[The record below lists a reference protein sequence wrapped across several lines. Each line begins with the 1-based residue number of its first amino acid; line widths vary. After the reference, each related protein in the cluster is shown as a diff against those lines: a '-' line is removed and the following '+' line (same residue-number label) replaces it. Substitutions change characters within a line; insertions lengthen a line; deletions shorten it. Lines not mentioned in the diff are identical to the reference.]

1 MIKAH
6 KIRLHPT
13 PEQAT
18 YFAKAAGT
26 ARYTFNWA
34 VAEWKRQYEVG
45 EKPSALKLRTQF
57 HALRKEQLPWTYD
70 VTKCA
75 IEGAFM
81 DVAAAYKNF
90 FEGRKAGRKTGYP
103 KFKSKKRS
111 RQSFYLANDKFTV
124 GDHWIDVPKLGRVN
138 MAEKLRF
145 SGKILSARIS
155 KSASWWFVSV
165 MVELPDEVPFNIHP
179 PVGIDVGLNRLATV
193 SDGRKFE
200 NQRPLAHQ
208 LKKLRRLN
216 KELARRTKG
225 GKNWL
230 KTKQKLGRVHYEIA
244 CIRLDWL
251 HKLTTEIAKT
261 SGIVA
266 VEDLHVKGLIRNR
279 CLSRSFSDAAVG
291 KLLDLLESKVP
302 RRGGMLLKVDRFFP
316 SSQLCHRCGAQK
328 TDLTLADRIFVCP
341 DPDCGYIG
349 DRDENAALNIL
360 LEALRLFGLNLN
372 GPSSVVATTRRK
384 TAWGPGVR
392 PKKQSLRG
400 FWG

>member
-6 KIRLHPT
+6 KIKLHPT

-26 ARYTFNWA
+26 ARYAFNWA
-34 VAEWKRQYEVG
+34 VAEWKKQYEAG
-45 EKPSALKLRTQF
+45 GKPSALALRTQF
-57 HALRKEQLPWTYD
+57 HALRKQELPWTYD

-81 DVAAAYKNF
+81 NVAAAFKNF
-90 FEGRKAGRKTGYP
+90 FAGRTASRKIGFP
-103 KFKSKKRS
+103 QFKSKKRS
-111 RQSFYLANDKFTV
+111 RQSFYLANDKFSV

-138 MAEKLRF
+138 MAESLRF
-145 SGKILSARIS
+145 SGKIMSARIS
-155 KSASWWFVSV
+155 KTASWWFVSIT
-165 MVELPDEVPFNIHP
+165 VEMPDEVPLNNLP
-179 PVGIDVGLNRLATV
+179 PVGVDVGLNRLATL
-193 SDGRKFE
+193 SDGRQYE
-200 NQRPLAHQ
+200 NQRPLIHQ
-208 LKKLRRLN
+208 LKKLRQLN

-225 GKNWL
+225 GKNWQ
-230 KTKQKLGRVHYEIA
+230 KTKDKLGRLHYEIA

-251 HKLTTEIAKT
+251 HKLTTQIATT

-291 KLLDLLESKVP
+291 KLLDLLESKVASQG
-302 RRGGMLLKVDRFFP
+302 RMLIKVDRFFP
-316 SSQLCHRCGAQK
+316 SSQLCHCCGARK
-328 TDLTLADRIFVCP
+328 TDLTLADRVFVCP
-341 DPDCGYIG
+341 NTNCGYVG
-349 DRDENAALNIL
+349 DRDENAALNII

-372 GPSSVVATTRRK
+372 RPSGIVATARRK

-392 PKKQSLRG
+392 PKKC
-400 FWG
+400 

>member
-13 PEQAT
+13 TEQAT

-34 VAEWKRQYEVG
+34 VAEWKRQYEAG

-81 DVAAAYKNF
+81 DVAVAFKNF

-103 KFKSKKRS
+103 KFKRKKRS
-111 RQSFYLANDKFTV
+111 RQSFYLANDKFSV

-145 SGKILSARIS
+145 AGKIMSARIS
-155 KSASWWFVSV
+155 KRASWWFVS
-165 MVELPDEVPFNIHP
+165 MTVEMPDEIVFNTNA
-179 PVGIDVGLNRLATV
+179 PVGVDVGLNRLATL
-193 SDGRKFE
+193 SDGRRYE
-200 NQRPLAHQ
+200 NQGPLVHQ

-216 KELARRTKG
+216 KELARRTRG
-225 GKNWL
+225 GKNWQ
-230 KTKQKLGRVHYEIA
+230 KTKEKLGRLHAQIA

-251 HKLTTEIAKT
+251 HKVTTQIAST
-261 SGIVA
+261 AGIVA
-266 VEDLHVKGLIRNR
+266 VEDLHVKGLIRNH

-302 RRGGMLLKVDRFFP
+302 RQSGMLLKVDRFFP
-316 SSQLCHRCGAQK
+316 SSQLCHCCGARK
-328 TDLTLADRIFVCP
+328 EDLRLADRIFVCP
-341 DPDCGYIG
+341 NPSCGYSG
-349 DRDENAALNIL
+349 DRDENASWNIL
-360 LEALRLFGLNLN
+360 CEALRVFGLNLSM
-372 GPSSVVATTRRK
+372 PSGVVATTRRK

-392 PKKQSLRG
+392 PKKQSL
-400 FWG
+400 